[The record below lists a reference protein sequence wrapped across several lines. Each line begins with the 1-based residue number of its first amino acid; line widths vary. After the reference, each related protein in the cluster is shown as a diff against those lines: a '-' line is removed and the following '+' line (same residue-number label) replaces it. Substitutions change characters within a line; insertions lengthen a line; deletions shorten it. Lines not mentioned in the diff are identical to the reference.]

1 MATGSRWPR
10 GGQLPP
16 FVPVPAHKQAELR
29 RTHVVWEWAERGQ
42 EWGLTGGGN
51 FLLRCRRC
59 GEVFTGSRSRAVEHF
74 AKPRAHCPRRNGE
87 ILYRLQAAGALL
99 RDALSLRLAAE
110 HVDRMDGEFAAED
123 LRELEEPCDQV
134 RDCAGGVGDGDR
146 GEGGTQQGP
155 DVGTVT
161 DELRGVEGVGDGGGD
176 GGGDRVTGTTATT
189 STQVVPRRRRTTLD
203 IHLGSKVQRDLDRM
217 LALAIYRG
225 GVPFNWLRLKETQD
239 YWNYIVTLMRPSI
252 VPVPRLLTYEGV
264 RTRMMDIIFHE
275 VAALI
280 APKKAKWATTGCTLL
295 TDGATDT
302 TNKPIMNF
310 IAAGQSGLDMS
321 HREKT
326 GVGLADIWEGDIG
339 IDKENA
345 ICTDNAEVM
354 KTAAGILQSHPDPA
368 MRRIPWIPCAA
379 HCLSLLLRDIASQ
392 PWAATVMKKAHN
404 GDAIWDSVHDAR
416 EAMAPCYRF
425 LRGMDRDG
433 SSPTGLWDLESI
445 LRGRVRGLGLTED
458 ERRAIMDIISDRCRM
473 MRQPAHAAAY
483 LLDPRRRDISLLT
496 DRSSPVVQ
504 SALDHLARCQGAG
517 WESDSLHKLWQA
529 LWTFHCE
536 DPRYWPKNGAHWW
549 DEFAVK
555 DAAEGGM
562 HAAMWWELHGGQE
575 PRLQTI
581 VKRVLGMWSTA
592 SPCERN
598 WSTHDFI
605 HTKRRN
611 RLSAESVEKLV
622 FIHGNLQ
629 LLSASRRTDRRY
641 IDVWEDH
648 VEDPA
653 EEIDG
658 DDSIPAEV
666 PEEEW
671 EEIDK
676 RNRRKE
682 GRNRFG
688 KGKAPMEDE
697 DEDEEGD
704 EALWQDASV
713 DTVRSLRG
721 RVGGRL
727 DLEELLTG
735 DGEASGTEVGQ
746 EEERGQH
753 IPHSSIAGEG
763 GHTGGVPV
771 DARTSA
777 PAAPHHAAERIL
789 RGPEEEMIGREGHH
803 ADERLEDTHHVRQV
817 TEQVVHRGGGSQ
829 SITQSVVQRVVL
841 RGGDGDGLVAGGGGE
856 RRVSDV
862 IRLTV
867 VQTSEQRIGC
877 ASSAHVSQRVD
888 DRADPLPV
896 SVAELGAEQRVE
908 QTVDEMVQDRAEQR
922 ADQRIKHRR
931 ERRDGHSLEVQVDV
945 TMDESVVRRVE
956 DRGSETRGV
965 ASTRESMIQS
975 EGAQVA
981 TQGGGGSLSD
991 VRMPTA
997 SFYGIPPMSTR
1008 ATPSPDAASVH
1019 LLGRSTTVGRH
1030 GGGTSSPAVSLDSS
1044 LHHPPSVTLRRPA
1057 AHASRAS
1064 TSSAAAAPPVRSPL
1078 GMPPLPARL
1087 PSAIVDN
1094 VKTSRAGRKRRRE
1107 DDGGAL
1113 PPPPRSQGGTGR
1125 PRGRPRGSG
1134 SGRGRGRGR
1143 DSWAMSALGA
1153 YDAGEDDVGQGT
1165 TACTN
1170 VTVGV
1175 RTRSQASSGVWS
1187 KKSTR
1192 IIDDDS
1198 DAASSD
1204 GLSGSDYVDDRGS
1217 ETRARGEDQSGHDDS
1232 SDGNG
1237 HEED

>member
-1 MATGSRWPR
+1 
-10 GGQLPP
+10 
-16 FVPVPAHKQAELR
+16 
-29 RTHVVWEWAERGQ
+29 
-42 EWGLTGGGN
+42 
-51 FLLRCRRC
+51 
-59 GEVFTGSRSRAVEHF
+59 
-74 AKPRAHCPRRNGE
+74 
-87 ILYRLQAAGALL
+87 
-99 RDALSLRLAAE
+99 
-110 HVDRMDGEFAAED
+110 MDGELVAED
-123 LRELEEPCDQV
+123 LRELDEPCDPV
-134 RDCAGGVGDGDR
+134 RNCAGGVGDGDR
-146 GEGGTQQGP
+146 GEGGTQQGQ
-155 DVGTVT
+155 DAGTVT

-176 GGGDRVTGTTATT
+176 GGGARVTGTTATT
-189 STQVVPRRRRTTLD
+189 STQVVPRRRQTTLD
-203 IHLGSKVQRDLDRM
+203 IHLGSKVQQDLDRL

-225 GVPFNWLRLKETQD
+225 GVPFNWLRLKETQG
-239 YWNYIVTLMRPSI
+239 RP
-252 VPVPRLLTYEGV
+252 
-264 RTRMMDIIFHE
+264 
-275 VAALI
+275 
-280 APKKAKWATTGCTLL
+280 
-295 TDGATDT
+295 
-302 TNKPIMNF
+302 
-310 IAAGQSGLDMS
+310 
-321 HREKT
+321 
-326 GVGLADIWEGDIG
+326 
-339 IDKENA
+339 
-345 ICTDNAEVM
+345 
-354 KTAAGILQSHPDPA
+354 
-368 MRRIPWIPCAA
+368 

-392 PWAATVMKKAHN
+392 PWAATVMKK
-404 GDAIWDSVHDAR
+404 VHKLVKFMRNKQRALALHKAMRNVLVLKRPAKTRFGTAFMMLERLYEQRGVLDKLVSGELWAQVRWTRDAR
-416 EAMAPCYRF
+416 RDEPEVHRMCRDESWWERVKMVVDVMPPCYRF

-433 SSPTGLWDLESI
+433 SPPTGLWDLESI

-473 MRQPAHAAAY
+473 MCQPAHAAAY

-504 SALDHLARCQGAG
+504 SALNHLARCQGAG

-536 DPRYWPKNGAHWW
+536 DPHYWPKSGAHWW

-581 VKRVLGMWSTA
+581 AKRVLGMWSTA

-611 RLSAESVEKLV
+611 CLSAESVEKLV
-622 FIHGNLQ
+622 FIHWNLQ
-629 LLSASRRTDRRY
+629 FLSPSRRTDRRY
-641 IDVWEDH
+641 IDVWEDQ

-658 DDSIPAEV
+658 DDSVPAEV

-671 EEIDK
+671 EEIDR

-704 EALWQDASV
+704 EALWQDAVWMHREMMEAQQERRDAGRTLPKDQHDLLNEWVGADPHTDIDAYIVQSV

-721 RVGGRL
+721 RVGGQL
-727 DLEELLTG
+727 DLEELLIG
-735 DGEASGTEVGQ
+735 DGEASSTEVGQ
-746 EEERGQH
+746 EEEKGQH

-763 GHTGGVPV
+763 GHIGGVPV
-771 DARTSA
+771 DARTST

-789 RGPEEEMIGREGHH
+789 RGAEEMIGREGHH

-817 TEQVVHRGGGSQ
+817 AEQVVHQGSGSQ

-856 RRVSDV
+856 HRVSDV
-862 IRLTV
+862 IRPTV

-888 DRADPLPV
+888 DRADPLPA

-908 QTVDEMVQDRAEQR
+908 QRVDEMVQDRAEQR
-922 ADQRIKHRR
+922 ADQRIEHRR
-931 ERRDGHSLEVQVDV
+931 ERRDGQLGGSG
-945 TMDESVVRRVE
+945 RRYHGRE
-956 DRGSETRGV
+956 RSSTDGGQGLREEGCSIY
-965 ASTRESMIQS
+965 TRE
-975 EGAQVA
+975 
-981 TQGGGGSLSD
+981 
-991 VRMPTA
+991 
-997 SFYGIPPMSTR
+997 
-1008 ATPSPDAASVH
+1008 
-1019 LLGRSTTVGRH
+1019 STTVGRH
-1030 GGGTSSPAVSLDSS
+1030 GGGTSSPAVSPCSS
-1044 LHHPPSVTLRRPA
+1044 LHQPPSVTLRRPA
-1057 AHASRAS
+1057 EHASRAS
-1064 TSSAAAAPPVRSPL
+1064 TSSAASAPPVRSPL

-1113 PPPPRSQGGTGR
+1113 PPPPRSPGGTGK

-1143 DSWAMSALGA
+1143 DSWVMSALGA
-1153 YDAGEDDVGQGT
+1153 DDADEDDVGQGT
-1165 TACTN
+1165 TACTD

-1175 RTRSQASSGVWS
+1175 CTRSQASSGVRS
-1187 KKSTR
+1187 TKSTR

-1204 GLSGSDYVDDRGS
+1204 GLSGSDYVDERDS